1 MRSYFF
7 YCNEHYV
14 YSSTC
19 IQSGRSNR
27 VKQVL
32 STLLENRNNV
42 VELLRLRKGIHTTCD
57 LDASAVDFNVGFQKI
72 DIDFFWEHAKCPID
86 LVVFGRG
93 LVVKPRPKN
102 LTDADE

>member
-7 YCNEHYV
+7 YCNEHYT

-32 STLLENRNNV
+32 STLLENRNNI
-42 VELLRLRKGIHTTCD
+42 VELLRLRKGIHTVCD
-57 LDASAVDFNVGFQKI
+57 LDASVVNFGVGFQKI

-86 LVVFGRG
+86 LVVFGHS
-93 LVVKPRPKN
+93 LVVKLRTKN